1 MTTLEYIFH
10 YAITSMFIGVILT
23 ILGIACFFL
32 LIKGWYK
39 DRTFNVASVI
49 IGVVLF
55 FLLCFQNILLSGTI
69 HIKRMSGELE
79 GKMTE
84 YVRPYVQSGNDYMN
98 RNDVDDLLFKGL
110 ANDYP
115 ILFCYVGNSDF
126 RGFRASEIPA
136 VTIDTLNDYCNWYIA
151 RRLGWSLLFV
161 IIGAIIVI
169 KTMAKTST
177 KKPLNRQYS
186 HNSERRE
193 RISLRTRRR

>member
-39 DRTFNVASVI
+39 DRTFNVASI
-49 IGVVLF
+49 IVGIVLF
-55 FLLCFQNILLSGTI
+55 FLLWFQNILLCGTI
-69 HIKRMSGELE
+69 HIKRMSAELE
-79 GKMTE
+79 EKMTE
-84 YVRPYVQSGNDYMN
+84 YVRPYVQAGNDYMN

-110 ANDYP
+110 ANDSP

-126 RGFRASEIPA
+126 RGFRASEIPS

-169 KTMAKTST
+169 KTMAKNYT
-177 KKPLNRQYS
+177 KKPLSRQYS

-193 RISLRTRRR
+193 RISSRTRRR